1 MSLAVLCS
9 RAVCGLEGFAVRVEV
24 HVASGLPSFTMVGLA
39 STDVRESRDRVRS
52 AIVSSGFEFP
62 AGRITVNLAPADIP
76 KESGRFDLPIA
87 LGVLLA
93 SGQISFA
100 ADASER
106 DLAKYVFAGELS
118 LTGAVMPVRAP
129 LAIALAVARSDP
141 HAVLVFP
148 ASSALIAAQ
157 VPGLSV
163 LALNRLAELVDH
175 FSGRQPLPY
184 AQAEPRPPAAP
195 VSARL
200 AGEGNLARLCLGD
213 VRGQALAR
221 RALEVAAAGGHSLLM
236 SGPPGAG
243 KSMIAQR
250 LPGILPRL
258 PVEHALE
265 AAALAGLGGGEGHYS
280 DLPPFRAPHHTA
292 SGAAL
297 VGGGAIP
304 RPGEISLAHRGVL
317 FLDELPEFQR
327 HVLESLREPLETGVI
342 TIARSARTLTY
353 PAAFQ
358 LVAAMN
364 PCPCGWLGHPR
375 RSCECRPDAITK
387 YRARISG
394 PLLDRIDIQISLPP
408 VDVEGFDAPKGEP
421 SSAVRERVERCRKR
435 QLARQPCINA
445 LLGAGM
451 LEQICAMDA
460 PARQLLKRS
469 LARWSWSARV
479 MHRIL
484 RVARTVA
491 DLDECDS
498 VSAAHLAQAIR
509 MRQPW
514 E

>member
-1 MSLAVLCS
+1 
-9 RAVCGLEGFAVRVEV
+9 
-24 HVASGLPSFTMVGLA
+24 
-39 STDVRESRDRVRS
+39 
-52 AIVSSGFEFP
+52 
-62 AGRITVNLAPADIP
+62 
-76 KESGRFDLPIA
+76 
-87 LGVLLA
+87 
-93 SGQISFA
+93 
-100 ADASER
+100 
-106 DLAKYVFAGELS
+106 
-118 LTGAVMPVRAP
+118 MPVRAP

-141 HAVLVFP
+141 RAILVFP
-148 ASSALIAAQ
+148 ASSACIAAQ
-157 VPGLSV
+157 VPGLKV

-175 FSGRQPLPY
+175 FSGRQALPY
-184 AQAEPRPPAAP
+184 AQAEQGAAVAS
-195 VSARL
+195 VSAQS
-200 AGEGNLARLCLGD
+200 ADEGGSASLCLSD

-258 PVEHALE
+258 SVDHALE
-265 AAALAGLGGGEGHYS
+265 AAALAGLSGEAGHYS

-297 VGGGAIP
+297 VGGGAVP

-327 HVLESLREPLETGVI
+327 NVLESLREPLETGVI

-353 PAAFQ
+353 PASFQ
-358 LVAAMN
+358 LIAAMN

-375 RSCECRPDAITK
+375 RKCECTPDVIIK

-394 PLLDRIDIQISLPP
+394 PLLDRIDVQISLPP
-408 VDVEGFDAPKGEP
+408 VDVEWFDAPKGES
-421 SSAVRERVERCRKR
+421 SSAVRERVVRCRRR
-435 QLARQPCINA
+435 QLTRQPCVNA

-451 LEQICAMDA
+451 LEQMCAMDD
-460 PARQLLKRS
+460 PARQLLRRS
-469 LARWSWSARV
+469 LSRWGWSARA

-491 DLDECDS
+491 DLDESDG
-498 VSAAHLAQAIR
+498 VSACHLAQAIR

-514 E
+514 G